1 MNKSKFLIFSFT
13 LFLALPAVAGTASA
27 DPSITMIPGKTE
39 AVIGEAVYFS
49 GTVGGVNTDRIYM
62 LLSGNGLDENGV
74 VMVNLNYKASDGKY
88 TEVRTNDDGK
98 WTYKWNTGNIGGF
111 TPGQYTIYAM
121 SAPVILS
128 ELENSGE
135 IYTSCSVVIKPSSV
149 DKEPYITI
157 AADPAGALQGNPIRF
172 TGYSEGKVSR
182 IIYLFVTGPGADA
195 NGSPLGDLSAKASEG
210 RFTEVQLTSGSYIYS
225 WDTSVVPPGEYT
237 VYAVT
242 GPADLSELGTSG
254 EAYAKVT
261 LKITGESS
269 GSANSGSNT
278 GSSSAETG
286 YSSTATPTSLLSI
299 ACALVLGFSAFG
311 ILRR

>member
-1 MNKSKFLIFSFT
+1 MNKSEFLIFSLT
-13 LFLALPAVAGTASA
+13 LLLALSAIAGTASA
-27 DPSITMIPGKTE
+27 NPSITMVPGKTE

-49 GTVGGVNTDRIYM
+49 GKISGLNTDRIYM

-74 VMVNLNYKASDGKY
+74 VMVNLNHRASDRRF
-88 TEVRTNDDGK
+88 TEVMTNDDGK

-121 SAPVILS
+121 SGPVTLT

-135 IYTSCSVVIKPSSV
+135 IYTSCSLVIKPSST
-149 DKEPYITI
+149 DKDPFITI
-157 AADPAGALQGNPIRF
+157 TANPSGALQGNPIRF

-195 NGSPLGDLSAKASEG
+195 NGSPIGDLSAKASEG

-225 WDTSVVPPGEYT
+225 WETSAVPPGEYT

-242 GPADLSELGTSG
+242 GPADLSELDTSG
-254 EAYAKVT
+254 EAYAKIT
-261 LKITGESS
+261 LKITGKSS
-269 GSANSGSNT
+269 GSADT

-286 YSSTATPTSLLSI
+286 EPSAATPLPLPSI
-299 ACALVLGFSAFG
+299 ACALILGFAAFG
-311 ILRR
+311 VSRR